1 MEGAFNTK
9 ISAFVSIILV
19 CLKSKN
25 TVPQIECPKMLY
37 LEEVRREVIIF
48 NLKFARKQEFRF
60 PLKVACPKG
69 HKFTCEVEIIEDQSE
84 EDMFTFK
91 VQQSMIGLSDTNG
104 ASQTFSLVAR
114 ATEKFDELGIAGMR
128 DFRKVMIIKIANSS
142 LIFSFPMLF
151 RYVKP

>member
-1 MEGAFNTK
+1 
-9 ISAFVSIILV
+9 
-19 CLKSKN
+19 
-25 TVPQIECPKMLY
+25 
-37 LEEVRREVIIF
+37 
-48 NLKFARKQEFRF
+48 
-60 PLKVACPKG
+60 
-69 HKFTCEVEIIEDQSE
+69 
-84 EDMFTFK
+84 MFTFK